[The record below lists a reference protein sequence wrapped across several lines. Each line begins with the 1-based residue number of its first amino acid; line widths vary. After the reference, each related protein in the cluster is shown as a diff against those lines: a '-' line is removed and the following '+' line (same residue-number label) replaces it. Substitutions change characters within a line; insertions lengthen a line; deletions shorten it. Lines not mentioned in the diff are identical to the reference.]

1 MNLKNHPYCLSQAI
15 PPIKNWLHG
24 NKLNY
29 LVLAASIFPM
39 ASTPMHAATENM
51 PNQTIQSNQNS
62 KVTYQGTVIDETGN
76 PLPGVNITYKKTQ
89 MGLESLQISMA
100 ISPLPFP
107 KTYIRLFS
115 HM

>member
-76 PLPGVNITYKKTQ
+76 PLPGVNITYKNSNGIGVITDIDGNFTLAIPQ
-89 MGLESLQISMA
+89 NVHSLI
-100 ISPLPFP
+100 FH
-107 KTYIRLFS
+107 T
-115 HM
+115 